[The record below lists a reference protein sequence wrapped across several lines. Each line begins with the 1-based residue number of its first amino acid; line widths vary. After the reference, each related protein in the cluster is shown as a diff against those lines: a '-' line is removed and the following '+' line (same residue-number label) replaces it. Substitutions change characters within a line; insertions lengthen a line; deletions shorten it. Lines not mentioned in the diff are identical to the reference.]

1 MPPWIYYHCKLL
13 NIGSSLNLTKE
24 PINIISYL
32 AAPRLDELP
41 CFVVGMSNLTVFTS
55 VGPKDQFCQAY

>member
-1 MPPWIYYHCKLL
+1 M
-13 NIGSSLNLTKE
+13 
-24 PINIISYL
+24 ISYL

-41 CFVVGMSNLTVFTS
+41 CFVVGMSNLTVLTS